1 MYGWVTYFDC
11 CWPFVRELDLEPTY
25 WSTQVRNNRSIHL
38 TWPTSLCLDTL
49 SLRSQ
54 RIVSQP
60 LRSAAT
66 PEFWCHLTHL
76 TVNDSSVVKQSFF
89 WQVKVI
95 EHTVGTAVPAHVLRL
110 AGTSWQCFGS
120 IVAEINKQECPAMF
134 ELCWAV
140 LRHFIWD
147 VLHRIAVLLLWRIEP
162 HLFATGMASRWCGRG
177 RGRFMWSID
186 PVLGHSS
193 AKKLDRIHGPFTRG
207 LSDFWIWTLWA
218 SLAMPVNGALCQMQ
232 DFCSELFVFD

>member
-25 WSTQVRNNRSIHL
+25 WSTQVRSNRSIHL

-60 LRSAAT
+60 
-66 PEFWCHLTHL
+66 HLTHL

-89 WQVKVI
+89 WKVKVI

-110 AGTSWQCFGS
+110 AGTSWQWLWEYCGRNQQAS
-120 IVAEINKQECPAMF
+120 VQ
-134 ELCWAV
+134 LCSSYV
-140 LRHFIWD
+140 ETFHLR
-147 VLHRIAVLLLWRIEP
+147 RIASYCRIAFVTHWTSPFRYRNGIQVMRERTRQMYVIHWP
-162 HLFATGMASRWCGRG
+162 CSR
-177 RGRFMWSID
+177 
-186 PVLGHSS
+186 P
-193 AKKLDRIHGPFTRG
+193 
-207 LSDFWIWTLWA
+207 
-218 SLAMPVNGALCQMQ
+218 
-232 DFCSELFVFD
+232 